1 MRTPPE
7 KRRVLRQIKSG
18 LRRTLSNPVH
28 CFIFAF
34 AVLCG
39 SYTFLEILQ
48 SLKII
53 DCFYT
58 CFLQDLE
65 SSQVGALLGSIV
77 AADIAML
84 ASTGLI
90 GSMILRHSAR
100 TEEKGYTAI
109 MFIGLTL
116 VALLLSVSAIMI
128 QVFAFTIALS
138 MILLFTGVVELFA
151 MLVYSLGLVSS

>member
-7 KRRVLRQIKSG
+7 KRRVLGQIKNG
-18 LRRTLSNPVH
+18 LGRTLSNPVH
-28 CFIFAF
+28 CFIFAL

-39 SYTFLEILQ
+39 SYISLEILQ

-53 DCFYT
+53 DCSYT
-58 CFLQDLE
+58 CFLHDME
-65 SSQVGALLGSIV
+65 SSQVEALLGSIV
-77 AADIAML
+77 VADIAML

-100 TEEKGYTAI
+100 TEEKGYTTI
-109 MFIGLTL
+109 TFIGLTL

-128 QVFAFTIALS
+128 QVFAFTIVVS
-138 MILLFTGVVELFA
+138 VILLFTSVVELFA
-151 MLVYSLGLVSS
+151 MLAYSLGLVSS